1 MTNRIT
7 KTMLRNRIAI
17 LNDMFNQPNDPYA
30 EERDAHGRL
39 TANAGTYVLDCA
51 YGGYRLGQMCKGGG
65 ERDITPRGTAR
76 ETYDAINAFIAGVE
90 AARAAQ

>member
-17 LNDMFNQPNDPYA
+17 LNDMFNQPNNPYA
-30 EERDAHGRL
+30 EERDEHGHL

-51 YGGYRLGQMCKGGG
+51 YGGYRLGQMRKGGG

>member
-30 EERDAHGRL
+30 EERDERGRL
-39 TANAGTYVLDCA
+39 TPNAGTYVLDCA

-65 ERDITPRGTAR
+65 VRDITPRGTAR

>member
-7 KTMLRNRIAI
+7 KTMLRNRIAL
-17 LNDMFNQPNDPYA
+17 LNAMFNQPNDPYTD
-30 EERDAHGRL
+30 ERDDHGRL